1 MEIVIGNR
9 IKTMNAMKKIKHIMM
24 MAALAAVSLTGCSE
38 KASYTP
44 GEAENPDNYGVYF
57 PEQTTSTTLEID
69 PKAETKVTYTV
80 CRKRTDDAIIVPVT
94 IETSTPDIFE
104 ISPIAF
110 LPGKSETTFTVKF
123 PKAEVGT
130 KYSCT
135 INVTDPDYVYVYGPR
150 ATSLTFSVVRAG
162 WELVKGPAGETKG
175 KWRDDIIGGLYS
187 LSVSS
192 FNPTPELDVEIY
204 QRQDVPG
211 IYRMKVYGG
220 SKFIDAFTGGGYSF
234 AENKDVWTTVNAS
247 NPDKVY
253 LPLQTAGITFN
264 SNDGELSFGSYVP
277 ENFSLDESAAQ
288 YGTLKDGVIEFPVQ
302 GILITISSISGYG
315 YTNANGF
322 TRILMPG
329 VTVPDYSVTLS
340 NTESKDGFVDVTA
353 TLSSDVAKVGYAVFE
368 GALDSGEASL
378 QAQELDLN
386 QNFDGTIEKTST
398 LHLDCK
404 KTGKYTLIGCVYS
417 KEGSMQDYVS
427 ISFGYIAK
435 GEEVPVVLNYGL
447 EATNEYGAQGINSD
461 NSAKFYAYGE
471 DIESLTYGFYKS
483 SYLEGKDL
491 DEVLKDSGED
501 FTSAQLEAV
510 NGTGFS
516 SMIEDLNGDTEY
528 TMVIKAFNGYTTSLT
543 TATYK
548 TTGVKNPGK
557 EAYEYTDFKDEQ
569 PAKEELTSTEW
580 NYYAISYKDKKQVR
594 RRIGTVKITD
604 YASDEEGYDYILID
618 GLSEFKFSEGGELL
632 GAYMPNSSEFEGE
645 KGAFALYCS
654 YKTAIGTTEDGYS
667 VNAGFIA
674 KEAMQ
679 YVLSTFGMYFGE
691 VADGYICGVA
701 VPDFIIDGTQ
711 YTMDYLYFDTDTDYY
726 LYSDI
731 LLVDPAKDMGG
742 LPDAAVSNISNFKKS
757 LASSLAPDNYV
768 ELPAKTYSPK
778 LPRFAKRSANCA
790 LQLYPATA
798 PEARRANV
806 SVKAA
811 DNQSGNSSFVMKGL
825 SR

>member
-1 MEIVIGNR
+1 MEIIIGNR
-9 IKTMNAMKKIKHIMM
+9 IKTMNAMKNIKHIMM
-24 MAALAAVSLTGCSE
+24 AALVAVSLTGCSE

-44 GEAENPDNYGVYF
+44 GNAENPDNYGVYF
-57 PEQTTSTTLEID
+57 PEQTTSTTVEID

-94 IETSTPDIFE
+94 IETSEPDIFE
-104 ISPIAF
+104 VSPIAF
-110 LPGKSETTFTVKF
+110 TPGKSETTFTVKF
-123 PKAEVGT
+123 PKAEIGT
-130 KYSCT
+130 KYTCT

-187 LSVSS
+187 LSISS

-211 IYRMKVYGG
+211 VYRMKVYGG
-220 SKFIDAFTGGGYSF
+220 SKFIDAFTGGGYAF

-253 LPLQTAGITFN
+253 FPLQTAGITFN
-264 SNDGELSFGSYVP
+264 SSDGEVSFGSYVP

-302 GILITISSISGYG
+302 GIMITISSITGYG
-315 YTNANGF
+315 YTNSNGF

-329 VTVPDYSVTLS
+329 VTVPDYTVTLS
-340 NTESKDGFVDVTA
+340 STESKDGYVDVTA
-353 TLSSDVAKVGYAVFE
+353 TLSSDVAKVGYAIFE

-378 QAQELDLN
+378 QAQDLDLN
-386 QNFDGTIEKTST
+386 KNFDGTIDKTST

-404 KTGKYTLIGCVYS
+404 KTGKYTLIGCIYNA
-417 KEGSMQDYVS
+417 EGSMQDYVS
-427 ISFGYIAK
+427 ITFGYIAK
-435 GEEVPVVLNYGL
+435 GDEVPVVLTYGL

-471 DIESLTYGFYKS
+471 GIESLIYGFYKS

-491 DEVLKDSGED
+491 DKVLEDSGAA
-501 FTSAQLEAV
+501 FTSAQLESV

-516 SMIEDLNGDTEY
+516 SMIEDLNGDSEY
-528 TMVIKAFNGYTTSLT
+528 TMVIKANNGYTTSLT
-543 TATYK
+543 TASYK

-557 EAYEYTDFKDEQ
+557 ETYEYTDFMDEQ
-569 PAKEELTSTEW
+569 PTKEELASKEW
-580 NYYAISYKDKKQVR
+580 NYYAISYKDKKRVR
-594 RRIGTVKITD
+594 RKIGTVKITD
-604 YASDEEGYDYILID
+604 YESDGEGYDYILID
-618 GLSEFKFSEGGELL
+618 GLCEFKFSEGGQMV
-632 GAYMPNSSEFEGE
+632 GAYMPNSSEFTGE
-645 KGAFALYCS
+645 KGAFALYCN
-654 YKTAIGTTEDGYS
+654 YNNEVGKTEDGDV
-667 VNAGFIA
+667 VNAGFVA

-679 YVLSTFGMYFGE
+679 YVISAFGMYFGE

-701 VPDFIIDGTQ
+701 APDFEIDGSI
-711 YTMDYLYFDTDTDYY
+711 YTMDYLYFDTSADYC

-731 LLVDPAKDMGG
+731 LLVNPDKDMGG
-742 LPDAAVSNISNFKKS
+742 LPEAAVSNISNFKKS
-757 LASSLAPDNYV
+757 VASSVVPDNYV
-768 ELPAKTYSPK
+768 ELPSKTYSTR
-778 LPRFAKRSANCA
+778 LPRFVGRSANCA
-790 LQLYPATA
+790 RQLYPATA
-798 PEARRANV
+798 PEARRASV

-811 DNQSGNSSFVMKGL
+811 DNQSGNSSFIMKGL